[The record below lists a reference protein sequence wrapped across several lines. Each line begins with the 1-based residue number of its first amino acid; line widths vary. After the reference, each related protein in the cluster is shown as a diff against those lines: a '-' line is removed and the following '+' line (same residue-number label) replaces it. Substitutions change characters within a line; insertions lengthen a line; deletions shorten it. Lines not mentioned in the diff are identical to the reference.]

1 MIDLMLLLINETDDV
16 NGQLIR
22 HPTFLKLV
30 IFFSRRKLMP
40 VLSSTRLAETAI
52 SYIGVLQ
59 TACFNC
65 AY

>member
-52 SYIGVLQ
+52 S
-59 TACFNC
+59 
-65 AY
+65 